1 MRTNK
6 KVLAV
11 DDNPINLGIL
21 EEMLSGEY
29 RLEFAQNGPDAIR
42 AATRFRPAVILLDVM
57 MPGMDGLET
66 CRELR
71 QTAGLRDT
79 VIIMVSAK
87 AMPSEQA
94 AGINAGADAYITKPF
109 DEVELLTLLRRV
121 TNTRVQVARGVD
133 WDEPNDAKV
142 ASAF

>member
-29 RLEFAQNGPDAIR
+29 RLEFAQNGPDAIKV
-42 AATRFRPAVILLDVM
+42 ATRCKPAVILLDVM

-66 CRELR
+66 CRQLR

-87 AMPSEQA
+87 AMPSEQV

-109 DEVELLTLLRRV
+109 DEVELLSLLRQV
-121 TNTRVQVARGVD
+121 INTRLQVARATD
-133 WDEPNDAKV
+133 WDEVNGARV
-142 ASAF
+142 TTVF